1 MTAPSPGFR
10 KLAFWTGIA
19 TILLIIVGGIVRV
32 SESGLGCGPAG
43 SGLHGW
49 PFCNGD
55 IIPGLDPNSII
66 EYSHRALASIV
77 GLMMLALAI
86 WTVRSYR
93 ANRNL
98 VYTAVGAF
106 LLVVAQGLLGA
117 LTVELNLGAGLV
129 AAHLGLAMILLSLI
143 VYIWRSSREDVIG
156 ADPVEGGP
164 RFKAVALWAQIF
176 LFFTIVAGGLMAGTQ
191 KFGRTDFDGSGAH
204 HACGTEFPTCA
215 GAFMP
220 FGQTPLA
227 DIHLTHRLFLYIATI
242 LILWLAVM
250 AIRRA
255 PSPRLVRMGWVII
268 VVLVLQ
274 LLVGAANVWIAEI
287 YEALIVLHLTLATVL
302 WGHLFGM
309 NLQLYRVPGPITD
322 RAPSRTEAAAA

>member
-1 MTAPSPGFR
+1 MTAPSTGFR
-10 KLAFWTGIA
+10 RLAFWTGIA

-98 VYTAVGAF
+98 VYAAVGAF

-129 AAHLGLAMILLSLI
+129 AAHLGIAMILLSLI
-143 VYIWRSSREDVIG
+143 VYIWRSSRRGRDRRRSGRRRTAVQGGCALG
-156 ADPVEGGP
+156 A
-164 RFKAVALWAQIF
+164 
-176 LFFTIVAGGLMAGTQ
+176 
-191 KFGRTDFDGSGAH
+191 GRSSSS
-204 HACGTEFPTCA
+204 
-215 GAFMP
+215 
-220 FGQTPLA
+220 
-227 DIHLTHRLFLYIATI
+227 
-242 LILWLAVM
+242 
-250 AIRRA
+250 
-255 PSPRLVRMGWVII
+255 PSWP
-268 VVLVLQ
+268 
-274 LLVGAANVWIAEI
+274 AA
-287 YEALIVLHLTLATVL
+287 
-302 WGHLFGM
+302 
-309 NLQLYRVPGPITD
+309 
-322 RAPSRTEAAAA
+322 